1 MTTAGNVGAT
11 STARRELA
19 MPPRWTW
26 LLRRR
31 EILVTAVIVIVV
43 AASTAAHPYFWAS
56 GNLAFIFA
64 DSVVIAFLALG
75 ESFVMIGRGIDL
87 SVGAIMGLSAIFV
100 GFRIQNDGISLLP
113 AVLLGAAVGIVLG
126 LGNAVLVGVI
136 RLPPIIAT
144 LGTLSVYSGLE
155 FVITNGNQVDT
166 IPNSITNLG
175 SNTVLPGIPV
185 IALLTLPFVLIAAW
199 VLRYTTFGRSIYAVG
214 DDAEA
219 AYRAG
224 LPVQRILFSTY
235 LISGLFAGLGGV
247 AYLIYTSG
255 ASSTTGINDNL
266 TAIAAAII
274 GGTALTGG
282 VGGAFGALAGS
293 VFLTVTLTAM
303 SFAHVSDVWQPAGVG
318 VLVLLAVV
326 YDSRSR
332 TGGGRRGAGR
342 RRGARAQ
349 RQRRQR
355 AAQAREQAPTAPRPQ
370 REARPQ
376 REEGAR

>member
-1 MTTAGNVGAT
+1 MTTAPNIE
-11 STARRELA
+11 TAPPAASDSRDR
-19 MPPRWTW
+19 PRWTR

-31 EILVTAVIVIVV
+31 EILVTAVIVVVV

-56 GNLAFIFA
+56 GNMAFIFA

-75 ESFVMIGRGIDL
+75 ESFVMLGRGIDL
-87 SVGAIMGLSAIFV
+87 SVGAMMGLSAIVV
-100 GFRIQNDGISLLP
+100 GFRVQNHGMTLLP
-113 AVLLGAAVGIVLG
+113 AVVLGAVVGIVLG
-126 LGNAVLVGVI
+126 LGNALLVGVV

-155 FVITNGNQVDT
+155 FVVTNGNQVDT
-166 IPNSITNLG
+166 IPSSITNLG
-175 SNTVLPGIPV
+175 SDTVLPGIPV
-185 IALLTLPFVLIAAW
+185 ILVLTLPFVLISAL
-199 VLRYTTFGRSIYAVG
+199 VLRYTTFGRSVYAVG

-224 LPVQRILFSTY
+224 IPVQRVLFSTY
-235 LISGLFAGLGGV
+235 LISGLFSGLAGV
-247 AYLIYTSG
+247 AFLIYTSG

-282 VGGAFGALAGS
+282 VGGAFGALVGS

-303 SFAHVSDVWQPAGVG
+303 SFVHVADVWQPAGVG

-332 TGGGRRGAGR
+332 RRGPTRLHR
-342 RRGARAQ
+342 RRRSKGA
-349 RQRRQR
+349 
-355 AAQAREQAPTAPRPQ
+355 AR
-370 REARPQ
+370 
-376 REEGAR
+376 

>member
-1 MTTAGNVGAT
+1 MATAGNVDAAPA
-11 STARRELA
+11 ARRELPV
-19 MPPRWTW
+19 PPRWAL

-31 EILVTAVIVIVV
+31 EILVTAVIVVVV
-43 AASTAAHPYFWAS
+43 AASTAAHPYFWSS
-56 GNLAFIFA
+56 GNLAYIFA

-100 GFRIQNDGISLLP
+100 GFRIQNDGMSLLP
-113 AVLLGAAVGIVLG
+113 AVLLGAGVGLALG
-126 LGNAVLVGVI
+126 LGNAILVGVV

-166 IPNSITNLG
+166 IPNSFTDLG
-175 SNTVLPGIPV
+175 SETVVPGVPIILV
-185 IALLTLPFVLIAAW
+185 LTLPFVLIGAW
-199 VLRYTTFGRSIYAVG
+199 VLRYTAFGRSVYAVG

-224 LPVQRILFSTY
+224 ISVPRVLFSTY

-255 ASSTTGINDNL
+255 ADSTTGINDNL

-282 VGGAFGALAGS
+282 VGGAFGALVGS

-326 YDSRSR
+326 YDSRAR
-332 TGGGRRGAGR
+332 ARGGRRGAR
-342 RRGARAQ
+342 RQRQRWQRARAQ
-349 RQRRQR
+349 
-355 AAQAREQAPTAPRPQ
+355 ATGPSA
-370 REARPQ
+370 
-376 REEGAR
+376 GATGQSAGGAS

>member
-1 MTTAGNVGAT
+1 MTTARNIKAA
-11 STARRELA
+11 SAAWRELA
-19 MPPRWTW
+19 MPPRWAL

-31 EILVTAVIVIVV
+31 EILVTAAIIIVV

-64 DSVVIAFLALG
+64 DSVVITFLALG

-87 SVGAIMGLSAIFV
+87 SVGAIMGLSAIVV
-100 GFRIQNDGISLLP
+100 GFRIQNHGMTLLP
-113 AVLLGAAVGIVLG
+113 ALLLGAAVGIVLG
-126 LGNAVLVGVI
+126 LGNAVLVGVV

-155 FVITNGNQVDT
+155 FVVTNGNQVDT
-166 IPNSITNLG
+166 IPSSITNLG
-175 SNTVLPGIPV
+175 SHTVLPGIPV
-185 IALLTLPFVLIAAW
+185 ILLLTLPFVLVSAW

-224 LPVQRILFSTY
+224 IGVQRVLFLTY
-235 LISGLFAGLGGV
+235 VISGLFAGLGGV
-247 AYLIYTSG
+247 AFLIYTSG

-282 VGGAFGALAGS
+282 AGGAFGALVGS
-293 VFLTVTLTAM
+293 VFLTATLTAM

-332 TGGGRRGAGR
+332 ARGTRRSPKR
-342 RRGARAQ
+342 RRLRGAR
-349 RQRRQR
+349 
-355 AAQAREQAPTAPRPQ
+355 
-370 REARPQ
+370 
-376 REEGAR
+376 